1 MVVLCGWLKKFLIDL
16 NTGEKMKSKHSL
28 HFLLL
33 ILVFSPM
40 HNGCV
45 PLFLMGAGA
54 AGGYAIS
61 KDSVEGTVNK
71 QFHRVFNASL
81 DVVKSKGVVQS
92 QDEEH
97 GKIEG
102 VVGNQVN
109 ATIELSQTTER
120 SVKIK
125 VTARKNHL
133 PNIDVA
139 QEVYTDILKKIV

>member
-1 MVVLCGWLKKFLIDL
+1 ML
-16 NTGEKMKSKHSL
+16 
-28 HFLLL
+28 
-33 ILVFSPM
+33 
-40 HNGCV
+40 NGCV

-71 QFHRVFNASL
+71 RFHRVFNASL
-81 DVVKSKGVVQS
+81 DVVKSKGVLKS
-92 QDEEH
+92 QDEEQ

-102 VVGNQVN
+102 VVGNQVT
-109 ATIELSQTTER
+109 ATIELSQATER

-139 QEVYTDILKKIV
+139 QEVYTDILKRIV